1 MFSMAITA
9 PPSSNRVEQLLC
21 SSMEMNLSDGVFS
34 LLPRCSVR
42 EVCQFGILLIV
53 ERTGKYVEYDDH
65 IPISGGGSLENDK
78 LLGVSVADFAIAI
91 VDEAETEKHVFKH
104 WTVTSSLEDDT
115 PTPSYVTL

>member
-1 MFSMAITA
+1 MFSTAITV
-9 PPSSNRVEQLLC
+9 PHSSSRAEQHLC
-21 SSMEMNLSDGVFS
+21 SLMEMNPSDGVFC
-34 LLPRCSVR
+34 LLPRCSVL
-42 EVCQFGILLIV
+42 EVRRLGLLLIV
-53 ERTGKYVEYDDH
+53 ERTGEYVEYDDH